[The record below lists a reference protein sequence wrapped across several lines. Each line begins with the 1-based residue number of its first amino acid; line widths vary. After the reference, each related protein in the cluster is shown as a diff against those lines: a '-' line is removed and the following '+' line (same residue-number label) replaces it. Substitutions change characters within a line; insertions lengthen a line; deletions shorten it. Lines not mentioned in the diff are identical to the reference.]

1 MLDNR
6 WPRTGAILGDTV
18 EVAIVGGGIVGWA
31 AAYYLSREG
40 IETAVIDRQ
49 GVGGAASGYALGLL
63 NPLVGIGIPGPLAV
77 FAGAA
82 FTEHLRLWPRL
93 RAESSVEFYGRTLPH
108 LELALNDANA
118 TALRQTTRR
127 WNDEDGFCAQWLEP
141 REVRELDA
149 RISEDIAGAALLEN
163 VGMVDSRL
171 LTMSLMDAASRFGA
185 SAVRDRARGVTGSN
199 GKVTGVKTTR
209 GEIGCGAVVAAMGP
223 WSGAAG
229 TWLGVDIPVTP
240 LKGQIVRLDGLR
252 PPLEYHM
259 AGSAAM
265 AQKSDGLLW
274 VASTEEDAGFDLS
287 ITREGRSLLLDR
299 ARRVLPPIGGMRVV
313 EQTACL
319 RPRTP
324 DGLPILGKVNGW
336 DNVYAATGAGKKGIL
351 LGPAM
356 GMAAAELVAERIP
369 RLPIDGFGFERFL
382 GRELRRGQ

>member
-18 EVAIVGGGIVGWA
+18 DVAILGGGIVGWA
-31 AAYYLSREG
+31 AAYSLSREG
-40 IETAVIDRQ
+40 IEAAVIDRQ
-49 GVGGAASGYALGLL
+49 EVGTAASGYALGLL
-63 NPLVGIGIPGPLAV
+63 NPLVGIGIPGPLAA

-82 FTEHLRLWPRL
+82 FDEHLRLWPRL
-93 RAESSVEFYGRTLPH
+93 RAESSVEFHGRMLPH
-108 LELALNDANA
+108 LELALNDADA
-118 TALRQTTRR
+118 TVLRQAARR
-127 WNDEDGFCAQWLEP
+127 WNAEDGFCAQWLEP
-141 REVRELDA
+141 EEVRKLDA

-163 VGMVDSRL
+163 GGMVDSRL
-171 LTMSLMDAASRFGA
+171 LTMSLMDAASRSGA
-185 SAVRDRARGVTGSN
+185 RAVRDRAHGVVGSN
-199 GKVTGVKTTR
+199 GKVTGVQTTR
-209 GEIGCGAVVAAMGP
+209 GEIGCGAVVVSMGP

-240 LKGQIVRLDGLR
+240 LKGQIVRLEGLR
-252 PPLEYHM
+252 PPLEYHV

-287 ITREGRSLLLDR
+287 ITRAGRSLLLDR
-299 ARRVLPPIGGMRVV
+299 ARRVLPSIGGLRLV

-324 DGLPILGKVNGW
+324 DGLPILGRVRGL

-356 GMAAAELVAERIP
+356 GMAAADLVAGRIP
-369 RLPIDGFGFERFL
+369 RSPIDGFGFERFHAAS
-382 GRELRRGQ
+382 

>member
-6 WPRTGAILGDTV
+6 WPRTRAILGDTV
-18 EVAIVGGGIVGWA
+18 DVAILGGGIVGWA

-40 IETAVIDRQ
+40 IEAAVIDRQ
-49 GVGGAASGYALGLL
+49 EVGAAASGYALGLL
-63 NPLVGIGIPGPLAV
+63 NPLAGIGIPGPLAA

-82 FTEHLRLWPRL
+82 FAEHLRLWPQL
-93 RAESSVEFYGRTLPH
+93 RTESSVEFHGRMLPH
-108 LELALNDANA
+108 LELALNDADVA
-118 TALRQTTRR
+118 ALSRAAWR
-127 WNDEDGFCAQWLEP
+127 WNAEDGFCAQWLEP
-141 REVRELDA
+141 EDVWALDA

-163 VGMVDSRL
+163 MGMVDSRL
-171 LTMSLMDAASRFGA
+171 LTMSLMDAAIRSGA
-185 SAVRDRARGVTGSN
+185 RAVRDHARGVSGSN

-209 GEIGCGAVVAAMGP
+209 GEIGCGAVVVAMGP

-240 LKGQIVRLDGLR
+240 LKGQIVRLEGLH
-252 PPLEYHM
+252 PPLEYHV
-259 AGSAAM
+259 AGFASM

-299 ARRVLPPIGGMRVV
+299 ARHVIPSIGGLRVV

-324 DGLPILGKVNGW
+324 DGLPILSRVHGW

-356 GMAAAELVAERIP
+356 GMVAADLVAERIP
-369 RLPIDGFGFERFL
+369 RSPIDGFGFERF
-382 GRELRRGQ
+382 QAAS

>member
-18 EVAIVGGGIVGWA
+18 DVAILGGGIVGWA
-31 AAYYLSREG
+31 AAYSLSREG
-40 IETAVIDRQ
+40 IEAAVIDRQ
-49 GVGGAASGYALGLL
+49 EVGTAASGYALGLL
-63 NPLVGIGIPGPLAV
+63 NPLVGIGIPGPLAA

-82 FTEHLRLWPRL
+82 FAEHLRLWPRL
-93 RAESSVEFYGRTLPH
+93 RAESSVEFHGRMLPH
-108 LELALNDANA
+108 LELALNDADA
-118 TALRQTTRR
+118 TVLRQAARR
-127 WNDEDGFCAQWLEP
+127 WNAEDGFCAQWLEP
-141 REVRELDA
+141 EEVRKLDA
-149 RISEDIAGAALLEN
+149 RISEEIAGAALLEN

-171 LTMSLMDAASRFGA
+171 LTMSLMDAASRYGA
-185 SAVRDRARGVTGSN
+185 RAVRDRAHGVVGSN
-199 GKVTGVKTTR
+199 GKVTGVQTTR
-209 GEIGCGAVVAAMGP
+209 GEIGCGAVVVSMGP

-240 LKGQIVRLDGLR
+240 LKGQIVRLEGLH
-252 PPLEYHM
+252 PPLEYHV

-287 ITREGRSLLLDR
+287 ITRDGRSMLLDR
-299 ARRVLPPIGGMRVV
+299 ARRVLPSIGGLRLV

-324 DGLPILGKVNGW
+324 DGLPILGRVHGW

-356 GMAAAELVAERIP
+356 GMAAADLVAGRIP
-369 RLPIDGFGFERFL
+369 RSPIDGFGFERF
-382 GRELRRGQ
+382 QAAS

>member
-1 MLDNR
+1 M
-6 WPRTGAILGDTV
+6 GDTV
-18 EVAIVGGGIVGWA
+18 DVAILGGGIVGWA
-31 AAYYLSREG
+31 AAYSLSREG
-40 IETAVIDRQ
+40 IEAVVIDRQ
-49 GVGGAASGYALGLL
+49 EVGAAASGYALGLL
-63 NPLVGIGIPGPLAV
+63 NPLVGIGIPGPLAA

-82 FTEHLRLWPRL
+82 FAEHLRLWPRL
-93 RAESSVEFYGRTLPH
+93 RAESSVEFHGRMLPH
-108 LELALNDANA
+108 LELALNDADA
-118 TALRQTTRR
+118 TVLRQAARR
-127 WNDEDGFCAQWLEP
+127 WNAEDGFCAQWLEP
-141 REVRELDA
+141 EEVRKLDA

-171 LTMSLMDAASRFGA
+171 LTMSLMDAASRYGA
-185 SAVRDRARGVTGSN
+185 RAVRDRAHGVVGSN

-209 GEIGCGAVVAAMGP
+209 GEIGCGAVVVAMGP

-240 LKGQIVRLDGLR
+240 LKGQIVRLEGLR
-252 PPLEYHM
+252 PPLEYHV

-287 ITREGRSLLLDR
+287 ITRDGRSMLLDR
-299 ARRVLPPIGGMRVV
+299 ARRVLPSIGGLRVV

-324 DGLPILGKVNGW
+324 DGLPILGRVCGW

-356 GMAAAELVAERIP
+356 GMAAVDLVAGRIP
-369 RLPIDGFGFERFL
+369 CSPVGGFGFERFHAAS
-382 GRELRRGQ
+382 